1 MNHKFYTNLILIAQ
15 SFAIYI
21 FIQSLSYLFGRSN
34 PMLLGILILAVS
46 LGVFSLALVRAY
58 LKDRRE
64 KRKLSNAVFE
74 IN

>member
-1 MNHKFYTNLILIAQ
+1 MNQKFYTNIILIAQ

-21 FIQSLSYLFGRSN
+21 LIQSLSYLFGRSN
-34 PMLLGILILAVS
+34 PMLLGILILALS
-46 LGVFSLALVRAY
+46 LIVFSFALVRAY

-74 IN
+74 VN

>member
-1 MNHKFYTNLILIAQ
+1 MNQKFYTNIILIAQ

-34 PMLLGILILAVS
+34 PMLLGILILLLS
-46 LGVFSLALVRAY
+46 LTVFSFALVRAY

-64 KRKLSNAVFE
+64 KRKLAEAVFE
-74 IN
+74 AN

>member
-1 MNHKFYTNLILIAQ
+1 MNQKFYTNIILIAQ

-34 PMLLGILILAVS
+34 PMLLGILILALS
-46 LGVFSLALVRAY
+46 LTVFSLASVRAY
-58 LKDRRE
+58 LKDKRQ

-74 IN
+74 VN